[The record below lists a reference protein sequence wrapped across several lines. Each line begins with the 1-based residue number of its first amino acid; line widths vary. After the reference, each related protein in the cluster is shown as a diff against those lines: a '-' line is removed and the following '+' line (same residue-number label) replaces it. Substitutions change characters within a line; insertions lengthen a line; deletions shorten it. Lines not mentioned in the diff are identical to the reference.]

1 MFYTVMRAIFLTG
14 CLLGALAGAA
24 AAQSIQ
30 QARIDAARKAAQSK
44 QNQATEASYQD
55 FFLPNQDQARRDAE
69 MVYNTWRISMIRG
82 NEQAW
87 RSATSASRQM
97 KIRNMIISR
106 KGSFPRDFFARIQEA
121 PKLEDFRY
129 IGSLVGCGGHTMAC
143 TYIGMMQL
151 GDHAAAKEN
160 AYVLL
165 FVQENGKWKLD
176 QTRFFDLSRVPAVGN
191 RLKSRDLNVLQEQD
205 GFQPYTSVPT
215 VPRPCSAP
223 ELIGQ
228 IFVDCPGRTV
238 DVTINGLSPH
248 DFNDERRADFISGGL
263 KRGSNTINY
272 TIRDNNDQSRPSMAI
287 GLFVMPE
294 TPGNKPVCVFDHI
307 LDASDAA
314 TGGSFTF
321 TISNE
326 QIASMNPKYSGTAPQ
341 PFHAVPLKPKPEG
354 K

>member
-14 CLLGALAGAA
+14 CLLSALAGAV

-30 QARIDAARKAAQSK
+30 QARFEAARKAAQANRNHPADAES
-44 QNQATEASYQD
+44 QAFSV
-55 FFLPNQDQARRDAE
+55 PNQDLARRDAE
-69 MVYNTWRISMIRG
+69 TVYNTWRISMLRG

-87 RSATSASRQM
+87 RSVTASSRQM
-97 KIRNMIISR
+97 KVRNMIVSR
-106 KGSFPRDFFARIQEA
+106 KGTFPRDFFAHLQEA

-129 IGSLVGCGGHTMAC
+129 IGSLVGCGGRTMAC

-151 GDHAAAKEN
+151 GEKAVPKEN

-165 FVQENGKWKLD
+165 FVKENGKWKLD
-176 QTRFFDLSRVPAVGN
+176 QTRFFDLSRVPEVGK
-191 RLKSRDLNVLQEQD
+191 RLKARDLSVLKEQD
-205 GFQPYTSVPT
+205 GFNPYTAIPSVP
-215 VPRPCSAP
+215 RACSAP

-228 IFVDCPGRTV
+228 IFVDCPGRTI
-238 DVTINGLSPH
+238 DVTINGISPH

-272 TIRDNNDQSRPSMAI
+272 TIRDNDNQPRPSMAI

-294 TPGNKPVCVFDHI
+294 TQGNKPVCVFDHI
-307 LDASDAA
+307 LDASDNAR
-314 TGGSFTF
+314 GGSFTF

-326 QIASMNPKYSGTAPQ
+326 QIASMNPKFSGAAPQ
-341 PFHAVPLKPKPEG
+341 PFHAVPLKPKPAG